1 MRKEFFE
8 ETGGP
13 RRGHAAGKTDVEKQ
27 ASQLASDVKYKVKQ
41 SLSKSTN
48 LNPAQVSKAY
58 LAQLA
63 KSPAPPAVKTLAKKK
78 LIGETYQID
87 KLAQK
92 NMMGALHKVFVEGIE
107 EEVNLGDDYLLQM
120 EETGESKVWIVVTD
134 KKTGNTY
141 RRQATRAKIA
151 ELRANPNIS
160 RVEITSYH
168 PDKDDDKQGE
178 KTAKVKAG
186 KGLHS
191 GAGEKYEKKYGKGG
205 KNTVGDLDRDGT
217 KEPDRHEYAGA
228 KDNAIK
234 SAMAKKKKIGEEV
247 IFTKEEKDDKKQKQ
261 ITGKG
266 VNNKKLIKIF
276 PEDSSGVK
284 EEVESTQNIETK
296 KPQKNVVDPAEKKQ
310 ISTLQQFQR
319 KEQQLN
325 QQKIAAQ
332 KAGRIPVGSI
342 QMNSH
347 EPEGEDIQ
355 EVAPP
360 GMEGTVKAMKKHP
373 ELSRGKTK
381 EGKEKNIYALA
392 WWMKGKGY
400 KIHRKPSGA
409 MKEEA
414 CGCEDEKE
422 PKLKKSEGGV
432 EDSREIPTK
441 VNLVKN
447 KLRAMGLKMS
457 YEPEGEV
464 VDEAQVM
471 GSVRSSDQNPKGA
484 AARVSSG
491 RGMTMTPARGLGASK
506 PAGDDKARA
515 AKQADQAKEDRR
527 AAAKER
533 SASGEDRLSKLI
545 RSVQKDSFEPEGE
558 IVDER
563 TRYAKETGKSF
574 TSGKST
580 SKKGTLGGEDTH
592 SKVMRHMHN
601 VMGAG
606 RMGAGGSIQQRGKKK
621 EPGKKPP
628 AAGEYGSSVKSP
640 AQKVA
645 QRRASAQRAKDA
657 MHSRFD

>member
-1 MRKEFFE
+1 MSQQFFE

-13 RRGHAAGKTDVEKQ
+13 HRGHAAGKTDVEKQ

-41 SLSKSTN
+41 TLSKSTN

-63 KSPAPPAVKTLAKKK
+63 KSPAPPAVKSLAKKK
-78 LIGETYQID
+78 LVGENYQVD

-92 NMMGALHKVFVEGIE
+92 NIIGALHKVFVEGLE
-107 EEVNLGDDYLLQM
+107 EENLVDNYLLQM

-168 PDKDDDKQGE
+168 PDKDDDMKGE

-217 KEPDRHEYAGA
+217 KEPDRHEYAGV

-234 SAMAKKKKIGEEV
+234 KAMAKKKGIGEEV
-247 IFTKEEKDDKKQKQ
+247 IYAQEEKDTKKEKQ

-266 VNNKKLIKIF
+266 VNNKKLIKLF
-276 PEDSSGVK
+276 PDDSSGVK
-284 EEVESTQNIETK
+284 EEVESTTGITSK
-296 KPQKNVVDPAEKKQ
+296 KPEKNIVDPAEKKQ

-325 QQKIAAQ
+325 QQKLAAQ
-332 KAGRIPVGSI
+332 KSGKIPVGSV
-342 QMNSH
+342 QMDSH
-347 EPEGEDIQ
+347 EPEGNDIQ

-373 ELSRGKTK
+373 ELSKGKTK

-400 KIHRKPSGA
+400 KSHRKPSGA
-409 MKEEA
+409 MKEET
-414 CGCEDEKE
+414 CGSEDEKE
-422 PKLKKSEGGV
+422 PKLKKSEGGA
-432 EDSREIPTK
+432 EDAREIPTK

-447 KLRAMGLKMS
+447 KFRAMGLKMS
-457 YEPEGEV
+457 HELEGEM
-464 VDEAQVM
+464 VDEAQAM
-471 GSVRSSDQNPKGA
+471 GSVKSSDQNPKGA
-484 AARVSSG
+484 AVRVSSG

-506 PAGDDKARA
+506 LSGDDKARA
-515 AKQADQAKEDRR
+515 ARQASQAKDDRR

-533 SASGEDRLSKLI
+533 AASGEDRLSKLI
-545 RSVQKDSFEPEGE
+545 RSVQKDDFEPEGE
-558 IVDER
+558 VIDER
-563 TRYAKETGKSF
+563 TRFAKKTGKSF
-574 TSGKST
+574 TSGKLST
-580 SKKGTLGGEDTH
+580 KGGTLGGEDTH
-592 SKVMRHMHN
+592 SKVMRHMHK

-606 RMGAGGSIQQRGKKK
+606 RVGAGGPIQQRGKKK

-628 AAGEYGSSVKSP
+628 ASGEYGSSTKSP